1 MAVLR
6 AGPERAFG
14 GVVSFDDDDASI
26 NRGEPPAASIRDQ
39 LRISVCTKGKTV
51 IWKLEG
57 EVDLASIPLLHET
70 YEGMN
75 FDNATVL
82 ELDMSGLTFF
92 DSSGLAFLIFL
103 HNEFAAHGASTRLV
117 IRKPT
122 QEIRRV
128 FEITGL
134 ASVFKIEPSTSSD
147 LD

>member
-1 MAVLR
+1 M
-6 AGPERAFG
+6 
-14 GVVSFDDDDASI
+14 SFDDDDATM
-26 NRGEPPAASIRDQ
+26 NREEPAAASTQGQ
-39 LRISVCTKGKTV
+39 LQISVCTEDMRV
-51 IWKLEG
+51 SWKLQG

-70 YEGMN
+70 YDGMN
-75 FDNATVL
+75 FDNITVL

-103 HNEFAAHGASTRLV
+103 HNEFAAHGASTRLI

-134 ASVFKIEPSTSSD
+134 ASVFEIEPSTSSD